1 MATTKKKT
9 RSAKRRRPIKT
20 RARRRAKQRRTKPRR
35 HSVRASLDNFELA
48 KARSSLRLQIYA
60 VGDKIG
66 ELEIGRGSL
75 YWTGRSKHRSKRL
88 DWSKFAE
95 MMDELA
101 YGVRR
106 SVSA

>member
-1 MATTKKKT
+1 MATRRKPARKVA
-9 RSAKRRRPIKT
+9 RSRTVAKRR
-20 RARRRAKQRRTKPRR
+20 AKRPRR
-35 HSVRASLDNFELA
+35 HEVRASLDNFELA
-48 KARSSLRLQIYA
+48 KARSSLQLQIYA

-75 YWTGRSKHRSKRL
+75 YWTGRSKKRSKRL
-88 DWSKFAE
+88 DWSKFAD

-106 SVSA
+106 SAA